1 MSSTTIEQLEVEI
14 KSSSTSAVS
23 GIEALT
29 KSLNTLKSATKG
41 GVGLTSISSQL
52 KTIDSTLKS
61 MSGNSNKITTL
72 ANSLEKL
79 RNVSNIKISSSLANQ
94 LKAINQVASSIKGS
108 SYSGIT
114 QLSNALGK
122 LQNIGSLKVPS
133 NLGDKLTSLSQ
144 SAATLNGQDYSG
156 IRNLAS
162 ALSQL
167 NGVDL
172 SKLNSTVSN
181 LSTSLKGLNSNM
193 NQTSS
198 STEDFGETLSDV
210 EEDTEEAT
218 EKNKKLVIT
227 WSDIAN
233 KIKSAIS
240 IIQKVSSVLGSV
252 IGQSNDYIEDMNLAV
267 SSLGSNF
274 ADAQAYAEDLTE
286 KLGIDSAEFL
296 KYEGTFDTIIEGFG
310 VASDK
315 AYRMSKQ
322 LTELGYDIS
331 SYANIDVSE
340 AMTKLQSG
348 ISGELEPLRRLG
360 YDLSDARLA
369 QDALTLGI
377 TKSTSAMTQAEKS
390 QLRYYEIL
398 TQVTVAQGDMARTIN
413 APANQLRVFRAQV
426 TMCVRAIGNLF
437 IPILNKVLPVGIA
450 FVKVLRKMA
459 EALAGFLGIELSTVD
474 DSAWESASNAASS
487 LADTTSDIADTAS
500 DVADSSSS
508 LTPSYTS
515 AAQAAKK
522 LKNNLLG
529 IDELNVLSQDDDDS
543 LSDSLSD
550 LGNTGLGDTGL
561 GNTGLSDDAFDI
573 PIPEYDFASS
583 VSDYLSDTINDIE
596 EKIEN
601 LMAFAAGAL
610 LAIGLILVAVGQVPL
625 GIACIIAGV
634 GIAAAVIGGTDVDR
648 KIKELLLGIMV
659 FVGACLVGLGI
670 MLIIMGQIPIGLGLI
685 VAGAATLASAVA
697 VEEYALGG
705 KISKELQGMLIM
717 TGVVMI
723 GIGILLIC
731 FGQIAWGV
739 GFIVAGATA
748 VATAVALNPGQALSS
763 VAEFFSSGKGYLL
776 GEGLIVVGLVL
787 LAFGAS
793 MPLGIALI
801 AAGAL
806 SIVAS
811 AVADP
816 EGAKQKIKDFFSDK
830 DSFVAGAFLVMLG
843 ILLLC
848 TVAFTALGIGCIGTG
863 IGVMVA
869 AVAMNKDIQS
879 EIKNYFKTEGL
890 LVGSILVILGIFLL
904 STVAFT
910 ALGIGAIAAGITH
923 IVAEVAMN
931 KDVQAEIK
939 EFFKTDG
946 LLVGTIL
953 VLLGMF
959 LLLTVGFSA
968 LGIGAIAAGITS
980 IVAEVA
986 MNKDVQTK
994 IKKFFEANELLV
1006 GSILVILGMFLI
1018 LTAAFTALGV
1028 GAIAV
1033 GIGTIVHAIATNKDV
1048 QSKLKKGFKENGFLA
1063 GTVLVILGMLLC
1075 MTVAFIAVGVGAIA
1089 AGITAIVTAAVLNKD
1104 GILKKVK
1111 SGIKSVKEWV
1121 KKHEFVLGVILCATG
1136 VGIPIGVRLIKD
1148 YYANQKSSDSSKES
1162 ILEKVKK
1169 AFKGIGKEGETA
1181 GKNLA
1186 KGVKKGYDDN
1196 TKAESFGSKLL
1207 SGIKSFFGIHSP
1219 STVMRDE
1226 VGTYLGSG
1234 LLEGINSGTGD
1245 ISSWLSENV
1254 LDPLKEGINNN
1265 PLPNIALK
1273 IGTKAK
1279 DLWSGFKEKWDGVK
1293 SSVSAKVSL
1302 AKNKWK
1308 SVASWAKEHIG
1319 GKVSKGIDLAKNKW
1333 DSVASWVKEHAGKTV
1348 SHGVKLTKSGWS
1360 KVSSWIY
1367 KYPGSVVKHGVK
1379 LAKSGWSRVKSWV
1392 DQFQGDSVKKDVSL
1406 TKYWYTVS
1414 DWVSG
1419 FIGGAVSV
1427 AVNLTKGWA
1436 GSIGSFLGFSGGG
1449 IIGAN
1454 GSIQMFANGGVINWN
1469 SIPKYANGTN
1479 KPHGSMFVAG
1489 ESGAELVGH
1498 VNGQTEVM
1506 NRFQLASVMKESIV
1520 SGMTQF
1526 ANYWQSM
1533 SRDMVTCANGVINA
1547 VMVSGDE
1554 MNNSIAMAN
1563 ESSVY
1568 NPYTEGVAYN
1578 MQSET
1583 GKGSTPDDKWMDNMR
1598 TFYTNYVEPTMKA
1611 IASDVKTQADKS
1623 EKTVVQMNG
1632 KTLLSAIE
1640 KQKKANGHSFIK

>member
-23 GIEALT
+23 GIEALA

-240 IIQKVSSVLGSV
+240 IIQKVASVLGSV

-459 EALAGFLGIELSTVD
+459 EALAGFLGIELTTVD

-739 GFIVAGATA
+739 GFIVAGAVA

-811 AVADP
+811 AVTDP

-879 EIKNYFKTEGL
+879 EIKNYFKTEG
-890 LVGSILVILGIFLL
+890 
-904 STVAFT
+904 
-910 ALGIGAIAAGITH
+910 
-923 IVAEVAMN
+923 
-931 KDVQAEIK
+931 
-939 EFFKTDG
+939 
-946 LLVGTIL
+946 
-953 VLLGMF
+953 
-959 LLLTVGFSA
+959 
-968 LGIGAIAAGITS
+968 
-980 IVAEVA
+980 
-986 MNKDVQTK
+986 
-994 IKKFFEANELLV
+994 LLV

-1169 AFKGIGKEGETA
+1169 AFKGVDKEGETA

-1265 PLPNIALK
+1265 PLPDIALK

-1293 SSVSAKVSL
+1293 SSVSAKVKL
-1302 AKNKWK
+1302 VKNKWK

-1427 AVNLTKGWA
+1427 AVNLTKGWT
-1436 GSIGSFLGFSGGG
+1436 GSIGSLFGFSSGG

-1454 GSIQMFANGGVINWN
+1454 GSVQMFADGGVINWN
-1469 SIPKYANGTN
+1469 SIPKYAKGTN

-1520 SGMTQF
+1520 SGMAQF